1 MPLNSLFIIPSSCQ
15 TQYTH
20 DSFELQILQTAVKM
34 EPSKPK
40 RQKIFTDPDTPT
52 ALTFDGQPP
61 PSGNNI
67 YLGTVHQ
74 QYYAPTFQIT
84 GVSSDTL
91 AGILSTYSIHTQAPL
106 ADTVTSSSDLQR
118 KSNDA
123 LETTHNPANKDAD
136 DHVSQPTS
144 SPLRKHKPPRLFS
157 KKPAAGTTG
166 GKHRTTKSP
175 LSVKQKIDGT
185 PATTHSFI
193 GLNGDDSDSEHSTLE
208 NIGRKPILK
217 TPNNSNLPS
226 TSASNTMLDRTT
238 KGLTLNFS
246 PGTMPED
253 PHWPHDDQTKPLVER
268 VSTLY
273 RALREFHRENPRG
286 ILLSAT
292 PPVYLDWKA
301 VKELAPTK
309 WYSNGLIRSL
319 ILSIPFPK
327 NILPVIRGYEHEAL
341 QRLTDEVDEV
351 YFFEIKNHHWFLIL
365 VRLRKTP
372 RVAVDIRI
380 YDPLNTLDENSMEN
394 QCSDAIENIRTA
406 AQESTLFRWT
416 LHTYKL
422 RQMVSY

>member
-20 DSFELQILQTAVKM
+20 DSFGLQILQTAVKM

-40 RQKIFTDPDTPT
+40 RQKISVDPDNPT

-136 DHVSQPTS
+136 DDISQPTS
-144 SPLRKHKPPRLFS
+144 SPLRNHKPPRLFS
-157 KKPAAGTTG
+157 KNPAADTTEG
-166 GKHRTTKSP
+166 MLRTTKSP
-175 LSVKQKIDGT
+175 LRLKQKINRTHG
-185 PATTHSFI
+185 TTHSFI
-193 GLNGDDSDSEHSTLE
+193 GLNDDDSDSEYSPLE
-208 NIGRKPILK
+208 KVKRKSIVR
-217 TPNNSNLPS
+217 TPNNSNVPAA
-226 TSASNTMLDRTT
+226 SASNTMLDGTT
-238 KGLTLNFS
+238 KGLTLGFS
-246 PGTMPED
+246 PSTMPED
-253 PHWPHDDQTKPLVER
+253 FHWPHDDQNKPLNER

-301 VKELAPTK
+301 VKGLAPTE
-309 WYSNGLIRSL
+309 WYSNGLIRNL
-319 ILSIPFPK
+319 VPSIPFPK

-341 QRLTDEVDEV
+341 QRLTDKVDEV
-351 YFFEIKNHHWFLIL
+351 YFFEVFNQHWLLIHL
-365 VRLRKTP
+365 ILRKTS
-372 RVAVDIRI
+372 RGAVDIRI
-380 YDPLNTLDENSMEN
+380 YDPLNTLDEESMEN
-394 QCSDAIENIRTA
+394 QCSDAIGNIRTA
-406 AQESTLFRWT
+406 AQKSTLFRWT